1 MDIVKKNII
10 IDTGITFTRQGMAT
24 LRIQLSVADSTKI
37 VDEEMMLYVI
47 VSSAFLGFVMTFL
60 MAPIFVG
67 EIVRV

>member
-10 IDTGITFTRQGMAT
+10 IDMGITFTRQGMAT

-47 VSSAFLGFVMTFL
+47 VSSAFLGFFMTFL